1 MYLALLGSSYTGP
14 TYTTR
19 TEWMI
24 SKMLGPWETTTS
36 HGRFMLNPQTAR
48 RNPFIHIRMC
58 CQNLQHHH
66 NRLGRHHGRHPCGAA
81 EPQVVPIRNL
91 ESVRPSAVKPWLP
104 LSLVCR
110 NWHNAAISTPSL
122 WAVIIIPPWSRS
134 PFYRVAKQLGQR
146 KDAPI
151 DIRIHTM
158 EDSWI
163 HTSSCIPQICI
174 LLLAH
179 VHRWRSLEARV
190 HSAAMHM
197 HEILDTF
204 SNTRVQI
211 APQLTSI
218 VLVCRGCQ
226 CMSSLP
232 SGSFGFSVPHLN
244 TIRPIEVAVDWNQ
257 PWISSAFNLTTPDIR
272 GHRTYIWPSW
282 TQFCTIL
289 NGAPRLK
296 ALILEAKPRPRRSL
310 TWVDPDLE
318 DASEEYTMNPVEL
331 FEPRQ
336 LVINLPTAMA
346 IYLPRR
352 GYIPDLRKLIL
363 CGPGQSD
370 DIKPLVAQLIAP
382 RHIAGI
388 SSVLNQLPGTQER
401 SRSLLAGVD
410 YLCLDRFWC
419 STPSMESLYGN
430 HSLTSLV
437 L

>member
-1 MYLALLGSSYTGP
+1 
-14 TYTTR
+14 
-19 TEWMI
+19 
-24 SKMLGPWETTTS
+24 
-36 HGRFMLNPQTAR
+36 
-48 RNPFIHIRMC
+48 
-58 CQNLQHHH
+58 
-66 NRLGRHHGRHPCGAA
+66 
-81 EPQVVPIRNL
+81 
-91 ESVRPSAVKPWLP
+91 
-104 LSLVCR
+104 
-110 NWHNAAISTPSL
+110 
-122 WAVIIIPPWSRS
+122 
-134 PFYRVAKQLGQR
+134 
-146 KDAPI
+146 
-151 DIRIHTM
+151 
-158 EDSWI
+158 
-163 HTSSCIPQICI
+163 
-174 LLLAH
+174 
-179 VHRWRSLEARV
+179 
-190 HSAAMHM
+190 M

-232 SGSFGFSVPHLN
+232 GGSFGFSAPHLN
-244 TIRPIEVAVDWNQ
+244 TIRLIEVAVDWNR
-257 PWISSAFNLTTPDIR
+257 PWISSASNLTTPDIR

-296 ALILEAKPRPRRSL
+296 ALISEAKLRPRRSL
-310 TWVDPDLE
+310 TWVDPNLE
-318 DASEEYTMNPVEL
+318 DASEEYTMSPVEL
-331 FEPRQ
+331 FGLRQ

-346 IYLPRR
+346 IYLLRR
-352 GYIPDLRKLIL
+352 CYIPDLRKLIL

-388 SSVLNQLPGTQER
+388 SSALNQLPGTQER

-419 STPSMESLYGN
+419 STPSMESLYSN
-430 HSLTSLV
+430 LNSLTSLV